1 MDYIKKI
8 INIIN
13 DLKII
18 FFININMNKS
28 NKIIE
33 TMPIGYYIV
42 GFSRD
47 NIYYEIPILASVK
60 YFNNKNENDEVI
72 STNYIT
78 LNSYGYNNCYKT
90 CSNYSYIKHPD
101 NVIYKINRIND
112 DINKGISVDE
122 FKKKFMKNVIF
133 KKLDEEI
140 NDVIEGAPGSGD
152 EMCDD
157 DGSNEIYDEMC
168 DEMCDEICDD
178 IGSDEINKFLDEKIN
193 DVIEGAPPSG
203 DEMSDDYS
211 SDFES
216 DISSSD
222 RELLDYYY

>member
-1 MDYIKKI
+1 
-8 INIIN
+8 
-13 DLKII
+13 
-18 FFININMNKS
+18 MNKS

-33 TMPIGYYIV
+33 TMPIGFYIV
-42 GFSRD
+42 GVTTD

-90 CSNYSYIKHPD
+90 TSNYSYIKHPD
-101 NVIYKINRIND
+101 NLIYKINRIND
-112 DINKGISVDE
+112 GINKGISVDE
-122 FKKKFMKNVIF
+122 FKKKFMKNEINDV
-133 KKLDEEI
+133 LDEEI
-140 NDVIEGAPGSGD
+140 NDVIEGGD
-152 EMCDD
+152 
-157 DGSNEIYDEMC
+157 EIYDDDDSNEMF
-168 DEMCDEICDD
+168 DEICDD
-178 IGSDEINKFLDEKIN
+178 IGSDEKIN

-203 DEMSDDYS
+203 DEICDDYS

-222 RELLDYYY
+222 RELLNYYY

>member
-1 MDYIKKI
+1 
-8 INIIN
+8 
-13 DLKII
+13 
-18 FFININMNKS
+18 MNKS

-33 TMPIGYYIV
+33 TMSIGYYVV
-42 GFSRD
+42 GISRD

-90 CSNYSYIKHPD
+90 TNNYSYIKHPD
-101 NVIYKINRIND
+101 NLIYKINRIND
-112 DINKGISVDE
+112 GINKGISVDE
-122 FKKKFMKNVIF
+122 FKKKFIKNEVNNF
-133 KKLDEEI
+133 FDEKI
-140 NDVIEGAPGSGD
+140 NDVIEGGD
-152 EMCDD
+152 
-157 DGSNEIYDEMC
+157 EIYDDDDSNEMC
-168 DEMCDEICDD
+168 VD
-178 IGSDEINKFLDEKIN
+178 IGSDEKIN

-203 DEMSDDYS
+203 DEVYDEICEEIYVEDYS

-222 RELLDYYY
+222 RDLLDYYY